1 MIASL
6 SLILLCAA
14 GAGAAPAAPIGP
26 DAVFVSPADFPA
38 ALHAAC
44 DAKAAA
50 FGDCFI
56 AWLQSAGASPAALEF
71 ARRTGESGYL
81 REIRETGVVDVACAD
96 YPFRANEN
104 SVCFLVNG
112 RPSMID
118 VDDPSRL
125 DSRALSANAEY
136 AALAK
141 AYPSVAVFPGR
152 RTASAILAR
161 SLPGGGQ
168 RFEPEYVLVDGCH
181 ACARVGT
188 MRVGFDF
195 AADGDFAG
203 SGPLSVTPL
212 HH

>member
-1 MIASL
+1 MIAAL
-6 SLILLCAA
+6 FLILLSTA
-14 GAGAAPAAPIGP
+14 GASAPAPLPVGP
-26 DAVFVSPADFPA
+26 EAVFAPPADFRT

-44 DAKAAA
+44 DAEPSA
-50 FGDCFI
+50 FEDCFI
-56 AWLQSAGASPAALEF
+56 AWMKSAGASDAAVDF

-81 REIRETGVVDVACAD
+81 REIRQTGVVAIACAE

-112 RPSMID
+112 RPPMID

-125 DSRALSANAEY
+125 DPKALSADA
-136 AALAK
+136 AWTALAK
-141 AYPSVAVFPGR
+141 AYPNLAIFPGP
-152 RTASAILAR
+152 RTAAAIRSL

-195 AADGDFAG
+195 APDGTFVGTVPMKVA
-203 SGPLSVTPL
+203 PL
-212 HH
+212 HP

>member
-6 SLILLCAA
+6 ALVALSAA
-14 GAGAAPAAPIGP
+14 GAGAFSAARVGPAA
-26 DAVFVSPADFPA
+26 VFAPPADFRA

-56 AWLQSAGASPAALEF
+56 AWLKSSGASDAAVEF
-71 ARRTGESGYL
+71 ARQTGESGYL
-81 REIRETGVVDVACAD
+81 REIRETGLVDIACAE

-112 RPSMID
+112 KPSMID

-125 DSRALSANAEY
+125 DARALAGNAAY

-141 AYPSVAVFPGR
+141 AHPSLAIFPGP
-152 RTASAILAR
+152 RTAPAILAR
-161 SLPGGGQ
+161 SLPGGRQ

-181 ACARVGT
+181 ACAQVGR
-188 MRVGFDF
+188 MRVAFDF
-195 AADGDFAG
+195 AADGTFAG
-203 SGPLSVTPL
+203 SVPLAVTPL
-212 HH
+212 HP